1 MPRFNS
7 DVTSKKNKKN
17 VHVEIVNK
25 DFYRLEMSLKLIK
38 LKLS

>member
-7 DVTSKKNKKN
+7 NVTSKRKKN

-25 DFYRLEMSLKLIK
+25 DFYQLEMNLKLTK
-38 LKLS
+38 